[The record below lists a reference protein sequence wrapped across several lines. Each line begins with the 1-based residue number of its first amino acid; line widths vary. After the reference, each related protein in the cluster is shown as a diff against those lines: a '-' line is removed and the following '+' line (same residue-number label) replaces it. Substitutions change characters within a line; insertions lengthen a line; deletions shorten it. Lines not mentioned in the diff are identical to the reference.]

1 MCWMKRSNTLITQ
14 VLLFEPCKFHHSVLN
29 DRVTFYQDYL
39 HSAIACR
46 NEPSRWQFAVFKK
59 DSKIQRKAN
68 KTSWTRPTKS
78 QSRETQSESS
88 NLSVLATTKAA
99 TAGPRFCCRPRS
111 SLNAATPSYHI
122 PKNKTKNIHQTCFFW
137 KSPPTIRLFQRRGAS
152 TMFLLFNYERP
163 SISVTREKEPT
174 CSGSIS
180 STLPSRR
187 WVGHGLR
194 SAPAP
199 CDRNRRKNRIRQLW
213 RASPVARCN
222 RISFSSSLLNWK
234 PW

>member
-122 PKNKTKNIHQTCFFW
+122 PKNKTKNIHQTCFLEIATYD
-137 KSPPTIRLFQRRGAS
+137 SIVS
-152 TMFLLFNYERP
+152 TPRCLNYV
-163 SISVTREKEPT
+163 SLV
-174 CSGSIS
+174 
-180 STLPSRR
+180 
-187 WVGHGLR
+187 
-194 SAPAP
+194 
-199 CDRNRRKNRIRQLW
+199 QLW
-213 RASPVARCN
+213 TAIDFRETRKRTNLFRFYFEHITFQTLSGARVKIRTCTLW
-222 RISFSSSLLNWK
+222 SK
-234 PW
+234 PPEESDPAALTCKSCGPL